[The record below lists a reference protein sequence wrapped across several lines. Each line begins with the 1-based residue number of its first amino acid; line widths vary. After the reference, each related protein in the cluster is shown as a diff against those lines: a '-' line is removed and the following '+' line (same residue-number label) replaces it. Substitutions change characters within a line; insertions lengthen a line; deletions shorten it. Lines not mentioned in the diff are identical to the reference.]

1 MITPLIIKGDIIH
14 ACRPR
19 EKAGA
24 SRSTRFSPRDG
35 EDGEE
40 PENGLKSL
48 VRPENMHFFPG
59 APQANFSRK
68 LRNVRN
74 NLEMEIPG
82 LVRHSPN
89 KRTWDRR
96 DNSYFP
102 ARMPLVLGGGL
113 QLAYRG
119 RSGVKCSELEGA
131 IHRCEGGT
139 SARLLGT

>member
-59 APQANFSRK
+59 ARGRISPENGE
-68 LRNVRN
+68 NVRN
-74 NLEMEIPG
+74 KLEMEITQ
-82 LVRHSPN
+82 N
-89 KRTWDRR
+89 
-96 DNSYFP
+96 N
-102 ARMPLVLGGGL
+102 
-113 QLAYRG
+113 Q
-119 RSGVKCSELEGA
+119 
-131 IHRCEGGT
+131 T
-139 SARLLGT
+139 S

>member
-1 MITPLIIKGDIIH
+1 MG
-14 ACRPR
+14 
-19 EKAGA
+19 GA

-68 LRNVRN
+68 WRNIRN
-74 NLEMEIPG
+74 NLEMEIPD

-89 KRTWDRR
+89 KRTWDPFLRGLLMHGGREGRPGRPGSSRFAPRR
-96 DNSYFP
+96 RKSRGAQIRPRNSVRP
-102 ARMPLVLGGGL
+102 
-113 QLAYRG
+113 
-119 RSGVKCSELEGA
+119 
-131 IHRCEGGT
+131 
-139 SARLLGT
+139 